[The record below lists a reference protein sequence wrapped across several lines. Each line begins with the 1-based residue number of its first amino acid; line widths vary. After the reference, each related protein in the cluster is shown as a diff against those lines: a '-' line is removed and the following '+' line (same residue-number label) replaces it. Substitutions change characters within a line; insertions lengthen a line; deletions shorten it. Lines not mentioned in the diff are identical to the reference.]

1 MYPFDL
7 TGKNILITGASSGI
21 GRAVAIECS
30 KLGAQLIVTG
40 RDNERL
46 QETLNSLAG
55 NNHQA
60 ILCNLIESDKLE
72 ELVRSIQTIDGLVL
86 SAGINDKNA
95 N

>member
-46 QETLNSLAG
+46 QETLNSATL
-55 NNHQA
+55 
-60 ILCNLIESDKLE
+60 
-72 ELVRSIQTIDGLVL
+72 
-86 SAGINDKNA
+86 
-95 N
+95 